1 MLTRRTALAA
11 ALAVGATAAEAAAD
25 DPRAAD
31 AALADLEQRHGGRLG
46 VVIWRPA
53 DGLRIA
59 RRADERF
66 AMCSTFKTLAAA
78 AVLARVDR
86 GREDLERRVVFG
98 KDQVVTYSPVTGPRV
113 GGDGMTLAEICAA
126 AIRFSDNTAGNLL
139 LDSLGG
145 PAGLTRFAR
154 GLGDEITRL
163 DRYETLLN
171 EATPG
176 DPRDTTSP
184 DAMARNLR
192 KLLLGPT
199 LSSESRRRLSQWMA
213 SNTTGDARI
222 RRGIP
227 TGWVVMDK
235 TGAGE
240 NGANNDVAVIL
251 PPSGR
256 PAIVTVYYAE
266 SQATGAQR
274 NAVIADVARV
284 AARALAS

>member
-1 MLTRRTALAA
+1 MLTRRAVLAA
-11 ALAVGATAAEAAAD
+11 SLALGATAAEA
-25 DPRAAD
+25 AAD

-53 DGLRIA
+53 DGLRIV

-86 GREDLERRVVFG
+86 GREDLERRIVFG

-113 GGDGMTLAEICAA
+113 GGEGMTLAEICAA

-139 LDSLGG
+139 LDRLGG
-145 PAGLTRFAR
+145 PGGLTAFAR
-154 GLGDEITRL
+154 GLGDHVTRL

-184 DAMARNLR
+184 EAMARNLR

-199 LSSESRRRLSQWMA
+199 LLPESRRRLCQWMA

-240 NGANNDVAVIL
+240 NGANNDVAVVL
-251 PPSGR
+251 PPSGQ

-284 AARALAS
+284 AAQALAG

>member
-1 MLTRRTALAA
+1 MLTRRAVLAA
-11 ALAVGATAAEAAAD
+11 SLALGATAAEAAAD
-25 DPRAAD
+25 
-31 AALADLEQRHGGRLG
+31 AALADLERRHGGRLG

-53 DGLRIA
+53 DGLRIV

-86 GREDLERRVVFG
+86 GREDLARRVVFG
-98 KDQVVTYSPVTGPRV
+98 KEQVVTYSPVTGPRV
-113 GGDGMTLAEICAA
+113 GGEGMTLAEICAA

-184 DAMARNLR
+184 EAMARNLR
-192 KLLLGPT
+192 KLLLGPA
-199 LSSESRRRLSQWMA
+199 LSPESRRRLSQWMA

-240 NGANNDVAVIL
+240 NGANNDVAVVL
-251 PPSGR
+251 PPSGQ
-256 PAIVTVYYAE
+256 PAIVAVYYAE
-266 SQATGAQR
+266 SQGTGAQR

-284 AARALAS
+284 AAQALAG

>member
-11 ALAVGATAAEAAAD
+11 PLALAASAAAAAAD
-25 DPRAAD
+25 TSSAD

-46 VVIWRPA
+46 VMIWRPA

-78 AVLARVDR
+78 AVLARADG
-86 GREDLERRVVFG
+86 GREDLRRRIVFG
-98 KDQVVTYSPVTGPRV
+98 KEQVVTYSPVTGPRV

-126 AIRFSDNTAGNLL
+126 AIRYSDNTAGNLL

-154 GLGDEITRL
+154 GLGDGITRL
-163 DRYETLLN
+163 DRYETQLN

-184 DAMARNLR
+184 EAMARNLH

-199 LSSESRRRLSQWMA
+199 LSPESRRRLSQWMA

-227 TGWVVMDK
+227 KGWVVMDK

-251 PPSGR
+251 PPSGQ

-284 AARALAS
+284 AAEALGG

>member
-1 MLTRRTALAA
+1 MLTRRAVLAA
-11 ALAVGATAAEAAAD
+11 SLALGGTAATAGAYD
-25 DPRAAD
+25 TQAAD
-31 AALADLEQRHGGRLG
+31 AALVDLERRHGGRLG

-86 GREDLERRVVFG
+86 GREDLERRIVFG
-98 KDQVVTYSPVTGPRV
+98 KAQVVTYSPVTGPRV
-113 GGDGMTLAEICAA
+113 GGEGMTLAEICAA

-184 DAMARNLR
+184 EAMARNLR
-192 KLLLGPT
+192 KLLLCST
-199 LSSESRRRLSQWMA
+199 LSPESRRRLSQWMA

-222 RRGIP
+222 RRGMP
-227 TGWVVMDK
+227 KGWVVMDK
-235 TGAGE
+235 TGAGD
-240 NGANNDVAVIL
+240 NGTTNDVAVVL
-251 PPSGR
+251 PPSGQ
-256 PAIVTVYYAE
+256 PAIVAIYYAE
-266 SQATGAQR
+266 AQATGAQR

-284 AARALAS
+284 AAQALVG